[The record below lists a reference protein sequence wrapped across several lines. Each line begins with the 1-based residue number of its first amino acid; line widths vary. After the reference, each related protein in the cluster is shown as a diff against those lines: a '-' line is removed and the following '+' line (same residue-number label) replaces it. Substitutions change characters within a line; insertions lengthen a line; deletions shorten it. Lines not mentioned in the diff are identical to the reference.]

1 MDWSSTTGNLRT
13 FVPVFPRPETSF
25 DLLYNYNYDQ
35 FPGMDQMNKHMHAA
49 AAAAAMAEKS
59 SSSIGLIPAAEL
71 MEKNIHHYGSSST
84 SSQERKKRLTSDQLE
99 SLERSFQEE
108 IKLDP
113 DRKMKLARELGL
125 QPRQIAVWFQNRRA
139 RWKSKQLELLYD
151 SLKQEYDAVS
161 REKLKLQEEVMKL
174 KRMLK
179 EQGTSTRNMM
189 NKQVSTGI
197 TEVSGEETVE
207 STSVATI
214 NGSFSNKHHQISEC
228 NYLFNVDEE
237 FNAAAAPLPSPFWGL
252 LPTSFQ

>member
-1 MDWSSTTGNLRT
+1 MI
-13 FVPVFPRPETSF
+13 SF
-25 DLLYNYNYDQ
+25 QVIKLSHCYPLACSFLTLIILWQKEVIPITILVHICVCVCHTDDDDIFNEWFFL
-35 FPGMDQMNKHMHAA
+35 GMDQMSKHMHAA

-151 SLKQEYDAVS
+151 SLKQDYDAVS
-161 REKLKLQEEVMKL
+161 REKLKLQEEV
-174 KRMLK
+174 
-179 EQGTSTRNMM
+179 
-189 NKQVSTGI
+189 I
-197 TEVSGEETVE
+197 
-207 STSVATI
+207 SVKFFFH
-214 NGSFSNKHHQISEC
+214 SFIQK
-228 NYLFNVDEE
+228 
-237 FNAAAAPLPSPFWGL
+237 
-252 LPTSFQ
+252 T

>member
-1 MDWSSTTGNLRT
+1 
-13 FVPVFPRPETSF
+13 
-25 DLLYNYNYDQ
+25 
-35 FPGMDQMNKHMHAA
+35 MHAA

-161 REKLKLQEEVMKL
+161 REKLKLQEEVISVKFFFHSFIHSF
-174 KRMLK
+174 KRP
-179 EQGTSTRNMM
+179 S
-189 NKQVSTGI
+189 
-197 TEVSGEETVE
+197 
-207 STSVATI
+207 
-214 NGSFSNKHHQISEC
+214 SFSCLSLSLSFCLSPSIYIYMQFMHIFCIDLIISLTFSSC
-228 NYLFNVDEE
+228 FSLKYSIPVSLVSKPKSLVIAKKFLRLN
-237 FNAAAAPLPSPFWGL
+237 
-252 LPTSFQ
+252 

>member
-1 MDWSSTTGNLRT
+1 
-13 FVPVFPRPETSF
+13 
-25 DLLYNYNYDQ
+25 
-35 FPGMDQMNKHMHAA
+35 MHAA

-161 REKLKLQEEVMKL
+161 REKLKLQEEV
-174 KRMLK
+174 
-179 EQGTSTRNMM
+179 
-189 NKQVSTGI
+189 I
-197 TEVSGEETVE
+197 
-207 STSVATI
+207 SVKFFFH
-214 NGSFSNKHHQISEC
+214 SFIHSKDQSALAAFHS
-228 NYLFNVDEE
+228 LFLSVFLPPYIYIYAVHAHILHR
-237 FNAAAAPLPSPFWGL
+237 FNHFSHLFM
-252 LPTSFQ
+252 FFFKV